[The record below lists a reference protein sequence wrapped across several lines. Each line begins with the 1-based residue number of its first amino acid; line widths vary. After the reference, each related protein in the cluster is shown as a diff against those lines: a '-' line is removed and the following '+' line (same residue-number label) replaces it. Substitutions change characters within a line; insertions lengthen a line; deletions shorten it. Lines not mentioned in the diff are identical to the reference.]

1 MVRMI
6 RRSQIDS
13 SDGALVRG
21 WIADY
26 TAGLNK
32 HAGEGMRIT
41 AWMQA
46 FGEYGVA
53 HWIFDA
59 PDLATL
65 DEFLSTHAQHDDM
78 REILKRGST
87 RFMTG
92 YTRDLLLKEIPAPVA
107 SAGPRSI
114 QKRVRSSAL
123 SMMAPPTSSPTR

>member
-13 SDGALVRG
+13 SDGALVRA

-32 HAGEGMRIT
+32 YAGPGMTVT

-46 FGEYGVA
+46 YGEYGIA

-59 PDLATL
+59 PDLTTL

-78 REILKRGST
+78 RAILQRGST
-87 RFMTG
+87 LFLTG
-92 YTRDLLLKEIPAPVA
+92 YTRDVLLKEIPAP
-107 SAGPRSI
+107 
-114 QKRVRSSAL
+114 
-123 SMMAPPTSSPTR
+123 

>member
-13 SDGALVRG
+13 SDGALVRA

-32 HAGEGMRIT
+32 FAPESMTIT

-46 FGEYGVA
+46 YGEYGIA

-59 PDLATL
+59 PDIATL
-65 DEFLSTHAQHDDM
+65 DEFLTTHAQHEEM
-78 REILKRGST
+78 GAILKRGST
-87 RFMTG
+87 LFMTG
-92 YTRDLLLKEIPAPVA
+92 YTRDLLLREIPA
-107 SAGPRSI
+107 S
-114 QKRVRSSAL
+114 
-123 SMMAPPTSSPTR
+123 